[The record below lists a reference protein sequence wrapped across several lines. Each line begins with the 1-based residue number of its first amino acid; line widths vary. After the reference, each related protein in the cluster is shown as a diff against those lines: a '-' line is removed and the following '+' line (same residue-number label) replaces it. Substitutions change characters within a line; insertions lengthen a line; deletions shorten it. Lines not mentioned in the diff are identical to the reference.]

1 MDEVQEDLWETS
13 QDIYVLILEGFSK
26 QTKKDLGGIAKMKKN
41 EPALIREEIKNA
53 GIGLAVKQVLEGNYG
68 DARRTLKEILETDPE
83 NLEIQT
89 LISET
94 YLMENKIKE
103 AKRWLNKVFSKKPDY
118 PSALYNLSVI
128 QSERK
133 EWEKAVEVYNETKVF

>member
-1 MDEVQEDLWETS
+1 MDEVQEDLWGTS

-103 AKRWLNKVFSKKPDY
+103 AKRWLNEVFSKKPDY
-118 PSALYNLSVI
+118 PRALYNLSVI

>member
-41 EPALIREEIKNA
+41 EPALIKEIRNA

-103 AKRWLNKVFSKKPDY
+103 AKRWLNKVFSKKSDY
-118 PSALYNLSVI
+118 PRALYNLSVI